1 MKYLKKFKHFE
12 NIEVSAKDEPDI
24 KLAKEATND
33 LEEKLKEFPAIK
45 AELDKAFTDIKSDKD
60 NEILNK
66 RISEI
71 KKKFPDNPFIE
82 EYTHM
87 MNIQIRIK
95 QIQDELL
102 KYNDDLFKNEE
113 DLKQI
118 STDKG
123 DITAKSK
130 TINDIKTAQKEKNQ
144 EILDL
149 KKDLIEAETNIRNKM
164 SEIKDEMQDSSKK
177 IATI

>member
-12 NIEVSAKDEPDI
+12 NIEVSVKDEPDV

-60 NEILNK
+60 NEVLNK
-66 RISEI
+66 RIGEI
-71 KKKFPDNPFIE
+71 KKKFTDNPFIE

-87 MNIQIRIK
+87 MNIQIRVK

-118 STDKG
+118 LTDKG

-130 TINDIKTAQKEKNQ
+130 TINDIKTAQMEKNQ

-149 KKDLIEAETNIRNKM
+149 KKDLIEAETNIKNKM

>member
-1 MKYLKKFKHFE
+1 
-12 NIEVSAKDEPDI
+12 
-24 KLAKEATND
+24 
-33 LEEKLKEFPAIK
+33 
-45 AELDKAFTDIKSDKD
+45 
-60 NEILNK
+60 
-66 RISEI
+66 
-71 KKKFPDNPFIE
+71 
-82 EYTHM
+82 
-87 MNIQIRIK
+87 MNIQIRVK

-118 STDKG
+118 LTDKG

-130 TINDIKTAQKEKNQ
+130 TINDIKTAQMEKNQ

-149 KKDLIEAETNIRNKM
+149 KKDLIEAETNIKNKM